1 MNRIKN
7 NVDTLFSKADT
18 MNSDDLKEKFKALM
32 KEGDKSLKQSGKLF
46 LMMNF
51 DYFILK
57 FFFILDSKIQ
67 VAIDMQNL
75 ISKYIKRLD
84 IELHGFKIELESDK
98 SGITQLIEKSTS
110 LINKIFFVI
119 CNELILE
126 K

>member
-1 MNRIKN
+1 
-7 NVDTLFSKADT
+7 
-18 MNSDDLKEKFKALM
+18 
-32 KEGDKSLKQSGKLF
+32 
-46 LMMNF
+46 
-51 DYFILK
+51 
-57 FFFILDSKIQ
+57 
-67 VAIDMQNL
+67 MQNL

-84 IELHGFKIELESDK
+84 IELHRFKIELEADK